1 MNNTIKLGDF
11 IKVYD
16 NTLTDSFCKSVCVK
30 MEEDD
35 GKKLGVM
42 DRDKK

>member
-16 NTLTDSFCKSVCVK
+16 DTLTDSFCKSVCVK
-30 MEEDD
+30 MENDNR
-35 GKKLGVM
+35 KKIGSNG
-42 DRDKK
+42 